1 MAISSS
7 LGKRDHGVAPITG
20 RRASSAA
27 VACAVALA
35 VAWAAGASWAVAA
48 LLAWEACA
56 AVYLVWVWSTI
67 APADEAATER
77 LAASED
83 SSRAATEWLLLT
95 AGVASLI
102 AVGFVLAQASR
113 AGSLDEGL
121 LTALAVASVLLAWT
135 TVHTIF
141 TLRYARLYYAPPVGG
156 IDFPDNAV
164 PEYSDFAYIA
174 FTIGM
179 TFQVADTNLARRSIR
194 RTVLH
199 HGLLPYLFGT
209 VIVAIT
215 VSSVASILLK

>member
-1 MAISSS
+1 MTISSS
-7 LGKRDHGVAPITG
+7 LKRDHGAAPITG
-20 RRASSAA
+20 RRASSAGA
-27 VACAVALA
+27 AGAVALA

-48 LLAWEACA
+48 LFAWEAGA
-56 AVYLVWVWSTI
+56 VVYLVWVWSTI
-67 APADEAATER
+67 GRADQAATER

-164 PEYSDFAYIA
+164 PEYSDVAYIA

-199 HGLLPYLFGT
+199 HGLLSYLFGT
-209 VIVAIT
+209 VIVALT